1 MELWTEGTDSVV
13 SEGQVG
19 NRVCEEES
27 TCSKLPVNFHP
38 CQMRD
43 WLKLL
48 IFSNLLIIQSFGR
61 AVASHSVGGWRPPF
75 FFFFLMSSMKG
86 KLELFFF
93 LLKLLMI
100 LP

>member
-27 TCSKLPVNFHP
+27 TCSSKLPVNFHP
-38 CQMRD
+38 CQMCD

-61 AVASHSVGGWRPPF
+61 AVASHSVGGCRPPF
-75 FFFFLMSSMKG
+75 FFFVSSMKG
-86 KLELFFF
+86 KLELFFSF
-93 LLKLLMI
+93 
-100 LP
+100 

>member
-27 TCSKLPVNFHP
+27 TCSSKLPVNFHP
-38 CQMRD
+38 CQMCD

-61 AVASHSVGGWRPPF
+61 AVSSHSVGGCRPPF
-75 FFFFLMSSMKG
+75 FFFFYEFHEREIG
-86 KLELFFF
+86 IIFF
-93 LLKLLMI
+93 LLKLLMM
-100 LP
+100 PP